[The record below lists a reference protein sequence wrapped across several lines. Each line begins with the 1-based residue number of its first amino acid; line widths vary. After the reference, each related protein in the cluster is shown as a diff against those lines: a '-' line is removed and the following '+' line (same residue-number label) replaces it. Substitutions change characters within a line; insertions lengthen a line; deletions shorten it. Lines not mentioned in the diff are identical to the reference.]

1 LRSKPTPVITSASTK
16 QQSTKQANST
26 QHDAADCRIALS
38 WFGRWFSG
46 QRGSVV
52 FNSQG
57 ITLPDGNAVSRQANG
72 QSLLWQQLDSPPQFE
87 WRWLGVTMI
96 ISAKGVVYENHFLG
110 YRSTARCAKQV
121 QRLWAEYHQHTLL
134 TLVGKIEQTI
144 ETRYLRQSRLTAIK
158 GRVAREYKRW
168 LPWGENAV
176 VSEEVKTAL
185 RKLTAMHCWN
195 DAALES
201 IRQNFINTQLVRYG
215 DYFDRVESNP
225 LTDKQRRACV
235 IDDDNNLLLAGAG
248 TGKTS
253 VMVGRAGYLLASGQ
267 AEPQEILLLAYGK
280 KAASEMDERIK
291 AKLGI
296 DNIKASTFHSLGL
309 KIIAEVEGQK
319 PSLSAWVNDEKAKNV
334 WLQSSLETL
343 LNESAYREQ
352 LFEYF
357 SHYYYVQKSPF
368 DFATQGEYYA
378 YLTDNDIR
386 TFKGQR
392 VKSFGELYIA
402 NWLFR
407 NGIEYC
413 YEAKYEFD
421 VASTDFRQYQPDF
434 YLSEYGVYIEY
445 YGIDEKGNTAD
456 YIDKD
461 AYHAAMY
468 WKRQL
473 HQANGTTCIELFYHQ
488 HVTGQL
494 IPELERALQAYE
506 VVYSPLPDE
515 AILAT
520 LHELNRI
527 TELASLFGQLIG
539 LYKGA
544 CLDEQGLKKRI
555 ANATDSEQIRMALTL
570 LNPVYT
576 RYQQHLSSHG
586 EIDFEDM
593 IAKALTY
600 VQQKQYVPTWR
611 YIMVDEFQDISE
623 PRARLVRALRDAS
636 GQDTT
641 YPASLFCVGDDW
653 QAIYRF
659 SGADVS
665 LTTHFTQYFG
675 ATTESVLDVTFRFN
689 NQIGEV
695 ATAFVSQNPG
705 QIDKSI
711 RSLVQVAESAV
722 SILRRGAQQG
732 PTSQEPS
739 KDALSQALAAITK
752 RINENTQP
760 AQAEFEPNPI
770 SHHLK
775 PTVYLLARFWF
786 QLPDASA
793 LRVLNAQFPSL
804 HISCLTFHAAKGK
817 EADYGVIMGMTKGKN
832 GFPSSKVT
840 PPLLDALL
848 PQAEV
853 YPFAEERRLFYVAL
867 TRAKH
872 RVYVLADM
880 TNASAFVVELTEQAS
895 QANVENETGG
905 VELAEFTCSLVQR
918 LFADINCASCETG
931 ILNEK
936 LGKFG
941 TFYGC
946 SHFPICDHTE
956 PSCAQCQ
963 SPMTRTRYMGFKVC
977 LDVSCG
983 HSVPLCPECDGDMQL
998 RKSARGAFWGCAN
1011 YRGKEQPSCQHT
1023 VDQNALR
1030 LPAD

>member
-1 LRSKPTPVITSASTK
+1 M
-16 QQSTKQANST
+16 
-26 QHDAADCRIALS
+26 S
-38 WFGRWFSG
+38 WFGRWFSR
-46 QRGSVV
+46 QQGSVV
-52 FNSQG
+52 INSQNL
-57 ITLPDGNAVSRQANG
+57 ILPKGGALGGQANG
-72 QSLLWQQLDSPPQFE
+72 ESLSWQQLDSPPQFE

-96 ISAKGVVYENHFLG
+96 IRVKGVVYENHFLG

-121 QRLWAEYHQHTLL
+121 QRLWAAYHQRTLL
-134 TLVGKIEQTI
+134 TLVSKIEQTI
-144 ETRYLRQSRLTAIK
+144 DTRYLRQSRLTAIRE
-158 GRVAREYKRW
+158 RVAREYKRW
-168 LPWGENAV
+168 LPWGENTALG
-176 VSEEVKTAL
+176 EEVKTAL
-185 RKLTAMHCWN
+185 GKLTAMHYWN

-215 DYFDRVESNP
+215 DYFDQVESNP

-309 KIIAEVEGQK
+309 KIIAEVEGRK

-334 WLQSSLETL
+334 WIQSSLETL
-343 LNESAYREQ
+343 LNEPAYREQ
-352 LFEYF
+352 LFAYF
-357 SHYYYVQKSPF
+357 SHHYYVQKSPF
-368 DFATQGEYYA
+368 DFATQGEYYT

-413 YEAKYEFD
+413 YKAKYEFE
-421 VASTDFRQYQPDF
+421 VVSTDFRQYQPDF
-434 YLSEYGVYIEY
+434 YLPDYGVYIEY
-445 YGIDEKGNTAD
+445 YSIDENGNTAD
-456 YIDKD
+456 YIDKGS
-461 AYHAAMY
+461 YHSAMS

-473 HQANGTTCIELFYHQ
+473 HQTNGTACIELFYHQ

-494 IPELERALQAYE
+494 IPELKRELRAYD
-506 VVYSPLPDE
+506 VVHSPLPDE

-539 LYKGA
+539 LYKAA
-544 CLDEQGLKKRI
+544 CLDEQGLNKRI
-555 ANATDSEQIRMALTL
+555 ANAADSEQIAKALRL
-570 LNPVYT
+570 LRPVYE
-576 RYQQHLSSHG
+576 RYQQHLASNG

-593 IAKALTY
+593 IAKALIY
-600 VQQKQYVPTWR
+600 VQQRQYVPTWR

-623 PRARLVRALRDAS
+623 PRARLVRALRDAT
-636 GQDTT
+636 GQGTI

-675 ATTESVLDVTFRFN
+675 ATTENVLDVTFRFN
-689 NQIGEV
+689 NKIGEV

-705 QIDKSI
+705 QINKNI
-711 RSLVQVAESAV
+711 RSLVEVAEPAI

-739 KDALSQALAAITK
+739 DNALTQALSAITK

-760 AQAEFEPNPI
+760 AQADFE
-770 SHHLK
+770 SDAVSDRLK

-793 LRVLNAQFPSL
+793 LRALNAQFESV

-832 GFPSSKVT
+832 GFPSNKVT

-848 PQAEV
+848 PQAEA

-872 RVYVLADM
+872 RVYVVADM
-880 TNASAFVVELTEQAS
+880 TNASAFVVELMEQANRDDGTS
-895 QANVENETGG
+895 NVELT
-905 VELAEFTCSLVQR
+905 EFKSSLVQR

-931 ILNEK
+931 ALNKK

-956 PSCAQCQ
+956 PSCARCH
-963 SPMTRTRYMGFKVC
+963 SPMTRTRFMGFKAC

-1023 VDQNALR
+1023 IDQNALE
-1030 LPAD
+1030 LPAGRVTSTRD